1 MHELQ
6 FCLIFSELTL
16 LVKVF
21 AIWSFW
27 FAPGL
32 VINATWSLFCS
43 TIPEA
48 KLPGAAF
55 VTGN

>member
-6 FCLIFSELTL
+6 FCLVLFELTL

-21 AIWSFW
+21 AIQSFW
-27 FAPGL
+27 FAPAL
-32 VINATWSLFCS
+32 VTKATGTLFCS
-43 TIPEA
+43 TIVEA
-48 KLPGAAF
+48 KLPGATF